1 MRICAVAT
9 SIVIVV
15 LGLGL
20 ALVRADPTETFDV
33 KQYERQRVLAAADRY
48 MNEKPITLTAYP
60 ATRSAGGPHD
70 YYSEADYF
78 WPDPQNPNGPYINRD
93 GQSNP
98 SNFNDHRHAL
108 IRLSIQEP
116 ALVAAFIVS
125 GDKKYADHAIDHLRA
140 WFVDDATKMNPNL
153 QYAQAVRN
161 KLTGRSFGII
171 DTLHFV
177 EVARSIVV
185 LRNHKVL
192 SPEDDAAITTWFTDY
207 LHWMLTSQHG
217 IDEGKTKN
225 NHAICYWLQVAEFS
239 RVTGDQTALDE
250 CRKRF
255 KEQLMPQMAE
265 DGSFPQELRRTKPYS
280 YSMFNLDQM
289 CALAHVLS
297 TPQEDLWTWG
307 PPDHP
312 SVRKAVEFMYP
323 FVKDKSTWPK
333 KPDVMFF
340 EFWPVRTMT
349 WLWAAEEFD
358 EPKYLALWKS
368 LPADPTNDEVI
379 RNVPL
384 RQPVL
389 WVD

>member
-1 MRICAVAT
+1 MA
-9 SIVIVV
+9 SLVIAM
-15 LGLGL
+15 L
-20 ALVRADPTETFDV
+20 ALQLAALHADAIGISFDV

-48 MNEKPITLTAYP
+48 MGEKPITLTALP
-60 ATRSAGGPHD
+60 ATRSAGGEHD
-70 YYSEADYF
+70 YYSEADYY
-78 WPDPQNPNGPYINRD
+78 WPNPQNPNGPYINRD

-116 ALVAAFIVS
+116 ALVAAFVVS
-125 GDKKYADHAIDHLRA
+125 GERKYADHAIDHLRA

-161 KLTGRSFGII
+161 LNTGRSIGII
-171 DTLHFV
+171 DTLHLV

-185 LRNHKVL
+185 LRDQKAL
-192 SPEDDAAITTWFTDY
+192 DPADDAAITRWFADY
-207 LHWMLTSQHG
+207 LHWMLTSDHG
-217 IDEGKTKN
+217 ITEGKAKN
-225 NHAICYWLQVAEFS
+225 NHATCYWLQVAEFAK
-239 RVTGDQTALDE
+239 VTGDNTALDE

-255 KEQLMPQMAE
+255 KEQLMPQIAE

-297 TPQEDLWTWG
+297 TPQEDLWEWG

-312 SVRKAVEFMYP
+312 SLHKAVEYMYP
-323 FVKDKSTWPK
+323 FVRDKSTWPK

-340 EFWPVRTMT
+340 EYWPVRTMT
-349 WLWAAEEFD
+349 WLWAAREFN
-358 EPKYLALWKS
+358 EPKYLDLWKS

-389 WVD
+389 WMD